1 MTRRLPVL
9 GLVLSGLVIAALYGY
24 REYWLNLFP
33 VRNIR
38 VEGELNHVNPAA
50 IRKRLAGHAA
60 NPYFL
65 VNLSSVAQD
74 VRQCAWIDRAQVS
87 RIWPDTLRVWIIEQK
102 PVAIW
107 KNTGFLNQRGEL
119 FFVDSLEGHA
129 RLPRLDGPSAQEKR
143 LLAALHTLNKAWKA
157 QGIQVAGLTLSES
170 LAWSLEFDSG
180 LRVVFGKQDPLLA
193 TQRLQGILPA
203 LGEQRFGELAALD
216 LRYPSGMALVW
227 KPDAVRNLS
236 GIYTENEMV
245 RQRSAERAD
254 TLQQSPTRGI
264 GIINSEGENR

>member
-1 MTRRLPVL
+1 MRTSHRSIHRRNTRRLPVL

-24 REYWLNLFP
+24 RGYWLNLFP
-33 VRNIR
+33 VRNVR
-38 VEGELNHVNPAA
+38 VQGEMNHVNPAE
-50 IRKRLAGHAA
+50 IKKRLAKHAA
-60 NPYFL
+60 SPYFL
-65 VNLSSVAQD
+65 VNLSGVTQD
-74 VRQCAWIDRAQVS
+74 VRQCAWIDRVQVS
-87 RIWPDTLRVWIIEQK
+87 RIWPDTLQVWITEQK

-143 LLAALHTLNKAWKA
+143 LLAALHALNKAWKS
-157 QGIQVAGLTLSES
+157 QGVQVARLTLSES
-170 LAWSLEFDSG
+170 QAWSLEFDSG

-193 TQRLQGILPA
+193 TKKLQGILPA

-227 KPDAVRNLS
+227 KPD
-236 GIYTENEMV
+236 TV
-245 RQRSAERAD
+245 RQ
-254 TLQQSPTRGI
+254 TLRIPVGETGT
-264 GIINSEGENR
+264 INLGGENHR

>member
-1 MTRRLPVL
+1 MRTSHGSSRRRFIHRLPVL
-9 GLVLSGLVIAALYGY
+9 RLILSGLVIAAVYGY

-38 VEGELNHVNPAA
+38 VEGDINHVNPAE
-50 IRKRLAGHAA
+50 IRKHLTEHAA
-60 NPYFL
+60 KAYFMI
-65 VNLSSVAQD
+65 NLSGVEQD
-74 VRQCAWIDRAQVS
+74 VRQCTWVDRVQVT
-87 RIWPDTLRVWIIEQK
+87 RIWPDTLQVRIVEQK

-119 FFVDSLEGHA
+119 FFADGLEGHGH
-129 RLPRLDGPSAQEKR
+129 LPRVDGPTAQEKR
-143 LLAALHTLNKAWKA
+143 LLATLNALNKAWKA
-157 QGIQVAGLTLSES
+157 QGVQVARLALSES

-193 TQRLQGILPA
+193 TKRLQGILPA

-227 KPDAVRNLS
+227 KPD
-236 GIYTENEMV
+236 TV
-245 RQRSAERAD
+245 RQ
-254 TLQQSPTRGI
+254 TLRVPVGETGT
-264 GIINSEGENR
+264 INFGGENNR